1 MYYIILELV
10 IKQYMSMSQT
20 AQYMC
25 VDVVDGCLCKTGREK
40 KGPKCPHCSKMSSLN
55 CHLQN

>member
-40 KGPKCPHCSKMSSLN
+40 KDQNVLTVQKCPH
-55 CHLQN
+55 